1 MLVKMWSF
9 IFGGEMYCQGINIVV
24 FRKKYRS
31 PLEGDMELKV
41 GVGMATLPICNV
53 YSEKQVC

>member
-1 MLVKMWSF
+1 
-9 IFGGEMYCQGINIVV
+9 MYCQGINIVV

-53 YSEKQVC
+53 YSEKQVS